1 MGTLR
6 SLAILPIAALLLAA
20 CGDDDSAT
28 DTTAAPTPATVQIE
42 VTIGVDS
49 GPDRVET
56 VALGT
61 EVTLIVTAGDADDE
75 VHVHTIDLEQA
86 VAAGETKTITF
97 VVDTVGEIE
106 VESHITEE
114 VLLVIDVV

>member
-1 MGTLR
+1 MRTLR
-6 SLAILPIAALLLAA
+6 ALAILPIAALLLGA
-20 CGDDDSAT
+20 CSDDDKSA
-28 DTTAAPTPATVQIE
+28 DTTSAPGPATVQIE

-56 VALGT
+56 VAVGT
-61 EVTLIVTAGDADDE
+61 EVTLVVTAGDADDE
-75 VHVHTIDLEQA
+75 VHVHTIDLEQE
-86 VAAGETKTITF
+86 VAAGETTTLTF
-97 VVDTVGEIE
+97 VVDAVGEIE

>member
-1 MGTLR
+1 MATLR
-6 SLAILPIAALLLAA
+6 GLVVLSVAALLLAA
-20 CGDDDSAT
+20 CGGDTSST
-28 DTTAAPTPATVQIE
+28 DTTVPTPILEIT

-49 GPDRVET
+49 SPDRVET
-56 VALGT
+56 VVVGT
-61 EVTLIVTAGDADDE
+61 EVTLIVTAGDTDDE
-75 VHVHTIDLEQA
+75 IHVHTIDLESA
-86 VAAGETKTITF
+86 VTAGETTTFTF